1 MKYQLKISI
10 NTDGDFYFPYVPCG
24 MTCDGEKYH
33 FQKEYRDRE
42 TAIRA
47 THDICQFLK
56 KHLTTS
62 KDYVKKEIENFIS
75 VFETRLE
82 NSEESDNEYVS
93 DYAKRILEN
102 SAAMHDCTVEIKLMG
117 AAQSLVSDEDFCER
131 IALPSSRRMLMAI
144 PESFMSTPRKY
155 LSSQS
160 LMHVGVRPL
169 LSDTVPSP
177 REENS

>member
-93 DYAKRILEN
+93 DYLGGNYNWTEFCFEAIPLYYKVSFKVTDEEAYQIQKRIWLL
-102 SAAMHDCTVEIKLMG
+102 K
-117 AAQSLVSDEDFCER
+117 DEDIKKAILDLCEKV
-131 IALPSSRRMLMAI
+131 
-144 PESFMSTPRKY
+144 EK
-155 LSSQS
+155 
-160 LMHVGVRPL
+160 
-169 LSDTVPSP
+169 
-177 REENS
+177 